1 MTPARDMK
9 GMEREHGKTTYP
21 RILRQQKNV
30 CLLSHAEKIGSVG
43 RKYFVLILFFI
54 TELMLDDI

>member
-9 GMEREHGKTTYP
+9 GMERETWQNNMPKDTEANCVYCHMLK
-21 RILRQQKNV
+21 K
-30 CLLSHAEKIGSVG
+30 KIGSVG
-43 RKYFVLILFFI
+43 RKYFVLILFSI